1 MCIRDR
7 YGEGISKTGELL
19 DLGVNAG
26 VVEKSGSWYSYND
39 EKIGQGKTNASNFL
53 RENKKIRNA
62 LVKQI
67 KAAHIKSKSK
77 KK

>member
-1 MCIRDR
+1 MR
-7 YGEGISKTGELL
+7 KL
-19 DLGVNAG
+19 DLGTAMMM
-26 VVEKSGSWYSYND
+26 K
-39 EKIGQGKTNASNFL
+39 KIGQGKTNASNFL

-67 KAAHIKSKSK
+67 KAAHIKSKAK